1 MKKAFLSLHASIFL
15 AGFTGVLGRL
25 ITLNEGMLVW
35 WRLFIT
41 LVTMAAIFFITGSLR
56 KVPKSLHY
64 KIAKAGAFVALH
76 WVFFYASIKYANVS
90 VGLVC
95 FSSVGFFSAFFE
107 PMILKRK
114 LDWIEVLFGSLAIVG
129 IGLIFHF
136 DGQYELG
143 IILGLIS
150 SVFAAIFPILNKNLV
165 SELPAGD
172 LTFHELTWALLIL
185 TLLMPFYHSY
195 FSDGRLLPNG
205 TDFLWLLGL
214 SWLCTIVAFNLSLQ
228 SLKKISPFAVNLSF
242 NLEPVYGIIWAFVI
256 YRENQYLN
264 DSFYYGVALILLTV
278 TLQTIRLYNRRN
290 LNEV

>member
-41 LVTMAAIFFITGSLR
+41 SFTMAAMFIITGNLKR
-56 KVPKSLHY
+56 IPGSLHY
-64 KIAKAGAFVALH
+64 KIAKAGAFVAFH

-107 PMILKRK
+107 PIILKRK

-136 DGQYELG
+136 DGQYKLG
-143 IILGLIS
+143 IMLGLIS
-150 SVFAAIFPILNKNLV
+150 SVFAAVFPILNKNLV
-165 SELPAGD
+165 SELPAGE

-185 TLLMPFYHSY
+185 TLLMPLYHAF

-214 SWLCTIVAFNLSLQ
+214 SWLCTILAFNLSLQ

-242 NLEPVYGIIWAFVI
+242 NLEPIYGIIWAFVI
-256 YRENQYLN
+256 YREDQYLN
-264 DSFYYGVALILLTV
+264 DSFYYGVTLILLTV
-278 TLQTIRLYNRRN
+278 ALQTFRLYNRR
-290 LNEV
+290 